1 MQFSPLPCYLVPLRP
16 KYSPQ
21 YLFSNTHSLC
31 SSLKVSDQVSHPYKT
46 TLNILIFVFLNN
58 RRGQK
63 ILRRICDYIFKLLII
78 TESQLDRIAL
88 QSRILYVAEWITVCE
103 ANFPCRRFCTPPHDV
118 QSNVYCRTPAVTPS
132 DLLSHFTVQYR
143 FKNRRSYKSFTL
155 GDVVINLSQTKCLHF
170 EFIKKHRRFVGRSVP
185 SKAYVYRPLII
196 GVAVSSFSEDMDV
209 CLLCLLCVVEA
220 AAS

>member
-170 EFIKKHRRFVGRSVP
+170 EFINTFAASYLNTQGLNNSCLKSPASTLVD
-185 SKAYVYRPLII
+185 LIFQSR
-196 GVAVSSFSEDMDV
+196 ALRSFS
-209 CLLCLLCVVEA
+209 LNQLCNLSL
-220 AAS
+220 